1 MKKQYIITIDNVS
14 NIIYADSVV
23 LVKDTNVEN
32 TLKEYAAERL
42 QFGQNMRVLD
52 PDLRADF
59 RVWRRGKKVSYRQ
72 LYEFLCKNNG
82 VRIIMRRTHNDGSRF
97 REWAGIALNS

>member
-1 MKKQYIITIDNVS
+1 MKKQYIVTIDNVS

-23 LVKDTNVEN
+23 LVKDTNIEN

-52 PDLRADF
+52 SDLRADF
-59 RVWRRGKKVSYRQ
+59 RLWRRGRKVSYQQ
-72 LYEFLCKNNG
+72 LSEFLCKNNG
-82 VRIIMRRTHNDGSRF
+82 VLMMRRKHKDCSRF
-97 REWAGIALNS
+97 MEWTGVSLI

>member
-14 NIIYADSVV
+14 SIIYADSVV
-23 LVKDTNVEN
+23 LVNDNNVEN
-32 TLKEYAAERL
+32 TLKEYVAERL

-52 PDLRADF
+52 SDLRADF

-72 LYEFLCKNNG
+72 LYKFLCKNNSALM
-82 VRIIMRRTHNDGSRF
+82 MRRTRKDGSRF
-97 REWAGIALNS
+97 REWTGVALKG